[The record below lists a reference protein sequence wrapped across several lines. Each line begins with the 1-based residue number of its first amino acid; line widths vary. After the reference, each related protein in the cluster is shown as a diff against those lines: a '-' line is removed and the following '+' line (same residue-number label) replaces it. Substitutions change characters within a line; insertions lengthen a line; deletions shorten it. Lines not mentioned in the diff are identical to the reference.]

1 MQMFA
6 TLPPGGLILFLSDWL
21 RPLTE
26 GWAFA
31 KGGEK
36 AATMTS

>member
-1 MQMFA
+1 MFA

-36 AATMTS
+36 TATMAS